1 MAKRIRG
8 SRSSHRPG
16 GQGPSRTK
24 KAADDTTTPAADV
37 SEASADV
44 DIDAAVGAVGAEIT
58 EIAIEEPAPAAPR
71 PRRARRG
78 TKIKADSLV
87 ARATAEDVYVRED
100 LRRIGIVSAT
110 LLAALLIAWVLLVAM
125 DLLGLY

>member
-1 MAKRIRG
+1 VAKRVRG

-24 KAADDTTTPAADV
+24 KASDDTASPTADV
-37 SEASADV
+37 SETSADV
-44 DIDAAVGAVGAEIT
+44 DIDAAVDAADMEIT
-58 EIAIEEPAPAAPR
+58 EIAIEEPAPTAPR
-71 PRRARRG
+71 ARRARRG

-87 ARATAEDVYVRED
+87 ARATAENVYVRED

-110 LLAALLIAWVLLVAM
+110 LLSGLLIAWLLLAPM